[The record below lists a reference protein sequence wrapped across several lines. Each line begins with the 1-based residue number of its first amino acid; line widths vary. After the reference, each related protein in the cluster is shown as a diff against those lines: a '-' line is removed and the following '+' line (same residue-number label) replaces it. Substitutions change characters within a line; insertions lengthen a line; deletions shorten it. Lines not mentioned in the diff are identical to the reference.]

1 MSQDEVGDAGADAAP
16 ASDTLA
22 AFRSWR
28 AFFFVAVLVNALF
41 VYGMVGSVAD
51 PNVAPWTKVLSWF
64 PFNVIATV
72 LYYAFMVKLG
82 HGAGGIVYRV
92 LSAALIAANWIA
104 LIVA

>member
-1 MSQDEVGDAGADAAP
+1 MSQEQLDDAGADAAP
-16 ASDTLA
+16 DPLA

-28 AFFFVAVLVNALF
+28 AFFFVAVLVNVLF
-41 VYGMVGSVAD
+41 VYGMWGSVSD
-51 PNVAPWTKVLSWF
+51 PSAAPWAKVLSWF

-82 HGAGGIVYRV
+82 NGTGGIVYRL
-92 LSAALIAANWIA
+92 LSVALIAANWIA